1 MTHQQAL
8 LSYLQQQGLSEMQA
22 YGWLN
27 AHCPHWQQPLP
38 IAEQEETFDG
48 NN

>member
-8 LSYLQQQGLSEMQA
+8 LSYLQHQGLSEMQA
-22 YGWLN
+22 CDWLN

-38 IAEQEETFDG
+38 VKKQERENDG